1 MLRRQREV
9 KDRASFAALRYPDS
23 TAVALDNGSADGE
36 AHPHSGGFGR
46 EHRLENA
53 VEIGVINSRSR
64 VFNRYMNDVWPGC
77 FRRYAQHA
85 ALNRMHRLDGIGDEI
100 QDDLLQLDI
109 VSVHG
114 RHLLIEFRIKVY
126 FMFPQVDPDQPQD
139 RPDQLVD

>member
-9 KDRASFAALRYPDS
+9 KDRAFFAALRYPNS

-64 VFNRYMNDVWPGC
+64 VFNRYMNDARPAR
-77 FRRYAQHA
+77 FRPYAQHA
-85 ALNRMHRLDGIGDEI
+85 VFNRMHGLNGIRNQI
-100 QDDLLQLDI
+100 QNELL
-109 VSVHG
+109 
-114 RHLLIEFRIKVY
+114 
-126 FMFPQVDPDQPQD
+126 
-139 RPDQLVD
+139 